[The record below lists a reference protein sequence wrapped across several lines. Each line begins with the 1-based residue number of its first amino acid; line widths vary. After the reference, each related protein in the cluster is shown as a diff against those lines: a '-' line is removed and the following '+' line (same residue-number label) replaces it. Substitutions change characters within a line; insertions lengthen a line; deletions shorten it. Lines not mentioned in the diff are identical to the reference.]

1 MGKCRNG
8 IRVSVC
14 WCWKIEWEVP
24 SCTGM
29 TPQCWVMLASL
40 TLT

>member
-1 MGKCRNG
+1 MGKCVNG

-14 WCWKIEWEVP
+14 WCWKIAWEVP

-29 TPQCWVMLASL
+29 TPQCWVVLASL